1 MGGHQKLLPVEL
13 TAAAVVGQIQN
24 QVGTTGA
31 LEVERLQRRG
41 IGSIVGGEAV
51 DFKVSSRPARK
62 EKRGQVG
69 CITVGA
75 GDGGLRARPIG
86 SLLQGQE
93 LPVPGLSV
101 RAVQRF
107 RPVRFSLP
115 AVLAGGREVIG
126 EIGIRLDYA

>member
-31 LEVERLQRRG
+31 LEVERLQCRG

-69 CITVGA
+69 VSLPEPGMEDSASVPLAACS
-75 GDGGLRARPIG
+75 RAR
-86 SLLQGQE
+86 S
-93 LPVPGLSV
+93 
-101 RAVQRF
+101 F
-107 RPVRFSLP
+107 RYLV
-115 AVLAGGREVIG
+115 
-126 EIGIRLDYA
+126 